1 MAGLGTQEQDDKC
14 DRRVGQAEKEM
25 SEIAVKEKPIE
36 QFRQEL
42 VDDIFKRVSEETTNS
57 ATFIKNGNYYSAK
70 LAEAKIEGLY
80 KALNII
86 FEASTVVVKEE

>member
-1 MAGLGTQEQDDKC
+1 MDQTGFSKLDE
-14 DRRVGQAEKEM
+14 EM
-25 SEIAVKEKPIE
+25 SEIAVQEKTIE

-42 VDDIFKRVSEETTNS
+42 VDDIFKRVAEETTNS
-57 ATFIKNGNYYSAK
+57 ATFTKNGNYYSAK

-86 FEASTVVVKEE
+86 FEASTIDVKEGE